1 MQHPVQDSYSEPRL
15 ELTPLIDV
23 VFVVL
28 VCFMLTAPFLELDN
42 VALATNEASS
52 DKTSLDPQSTKKL
65 QIFVHD
71 NDTIW
76 IRNTQVADK
85 DLPATLQRLR
95 QQQNHGNVLVFH
107 DRRAKFGTYEW
118 LKGELSKAGFEKM
131 EIALDI
137 PPKQNLN
144 KKK

>member
-1 MQHPVQDSYSEPRL
+1 MQQPEQDPVLEPRL

-42 VALATNEASS
+42 VSLASS
-52 DKTSLDPQSTKKL
+52 AASHDKSSLTTGTTEKL
-65 QIFVHD
+65 QIHVRE

-76 IRNTQVADK
+76 IRQSFVADK
-85 DLPATLQRLR
+85 DLPALLQRLR
-95 QQQNHGNVLVFH
+95 KQQGHSSVLVFH

-131 EIALDI
+131 EIALDV
-137 PPKQNLN
+137 PSTDKNKQ
-144 KKK
+144 

>member
-1 MQHPVQDSYSEPRL
+1 MQQPIQDSFSEPRL

-28 VCFMLTAPFLELDN
+28 VCFMLTAPFLELDH
-42 VALATNEASS
+42 VSLATSSASS
-52 DKTSLDPQSTKKL
+52 DKSSMQPQSTQKL
-65 QIFVHD
+65 QIYVYE

-76 IRNTQVADK
+76 IRNSPVADK
-85 DLPATLQRLR
+85 ELPSTLKRLR
-95 QQQNHGNVLVFH
+95 EQQGHGEVLVFH

-131 EIALDI
+131 EIALDL
-137 PPKQNLN
+137 PKSSP
-144 KKK
+144 K